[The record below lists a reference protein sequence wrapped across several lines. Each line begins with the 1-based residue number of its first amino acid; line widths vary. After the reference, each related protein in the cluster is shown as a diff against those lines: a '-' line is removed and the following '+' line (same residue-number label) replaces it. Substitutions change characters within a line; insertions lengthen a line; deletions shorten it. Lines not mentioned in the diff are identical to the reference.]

1 MMNEVVLFGDSPM
14 GFSRPLSIYLLA
26 THLRKHNIVTKPIW
40 GWKLLDAKVFEWV
53 CKKFISAETQV
64 VGISS
69 TLLADPDNNDNF
81 FGLELEVFEQRVQL
95 IKSLAPGCKIVVGG
109 SQTTYSNLN
118 IIQERKLV
126 DLFVQGQGEQVLLEI
141 VQAVKSNSKVQTAS
155 IAPAVTNDKLYP
167 YPDFVHSGAEYEPT
181 DCIIPGESVPLEF
194 ARGCIFKCSFCSYEL
209 NGKKPGDYIKHA
221 NTLRTELIRNYEH
234 QGIQQYI
241 ITDDLINDSEEK
253 VDQILEISQSLP
265 FKLTYSGYV
274 RLDLLRRFPS
284 MAAKL
289 KQSGLIGAFFGI
301 ETIND
306 ASGRAVG
313 KGLGRER
320 TTEALE
326 ICDSAWNNSVAGLS
340 GFILGLP
347 HDTPDTKHEL
357 IEWLSQPMIK
367 RVLKDVLVKPLF
379 LSPDIGM
386 SDIDRDPAK
395 FGYTY
400 TKLADGRSR
409 YLTGHPDW
417 QLTNYSF
424 SQARIDSEFVQQEF
438 YKNNQFQRRLDP
450 FSLPYIMSLSN
461 QPHEIMNVILNDQST
476 IWASNAQWDNYLN
489 SIVKT
494 HRTQYLAKLLRNTK

>member
-1 MMNEVVLFGDSPM
+1 MNEVVLFGDSPM

-26 THLRKHNIVTKPIW
+26 THLRKHGITTKPIW
-40 GWKLLDAKVFEWV
+40 GWKYVDTKIFEWL
-53 CKKFISAETQV
+53 CKKFISVDTKV

-69 TLLADPDNNDNF
+69 TLLADSGNNSNF
-81 FGLELEVFEQRVQL
+81 FGIDLLVFEQRIQL
-95 IKSLAPGCKIVVGG
+95 IRSLAPDCQIVVGG
-109 SQTTYSNLN
+109 SQTTYSNLSVL
-118 IIQERKLV
+118 QERNLI
-126 DLFVQGQGEQVLLEI
+126 DLFVTGQGEQVLLEI
-141 VQAVKSNSKVQTAS
+141 VQAVKNNSRVRTS
-155 IAPAVTNDKLYP
+155 SLSPAVTSDKLYP
-167 YPDFVHSGAEYEPT
+167 YNEFVRSGAEYSIN
-181 DCIIPGESVPLEF
+181 DCIVPGESIPLEF

-221 NTLRTELIRNYEH
+221 DTLRNELIKNYET

-241 ITDDLINDSEEK
+241 ITDDLINDSEQK
-253 VDQILEISQSLP
+253 VDQILEIAQTLP
-265 FKLTYSGYV
+265 FKLTYTGYV

-289 KQSGLIGAFFGI
+289 KESGLIGAFFGI

-320 TTEALE
+320 TSEALE
-326 ICDSAWNNSVAGLS
+326 ICDQAWNNSVAGLG

-357 IEWLSQPMIK
+357 VEWLTQPMVK

-400 TKLADGRSR
+400 NKLADGQSR

-417 QLTNYSF
+417 QLSNYDF
-424 SQARIDSEFVQQEF
+424 SQARKDSEFVQTEF
-438 YKNNQFQRRLDP
+438 YRTNKYQRRLEP
-450 FSLPYIMSLSN
+450 FSMPYIMSLSDC
-461 QPHEIMNVILNDQST
+461 PDEVLNVVLNDHST
-476 IWASNAQWDNYLN
+476 MWTDNTQWDNYLN
-489 SIVKT
+489 TLVKS
-494 HRTQYLAKLLRNTK
+494 HRTQYLAKLLRST

>member
-1 MMNEVVLFGDSPM
+1 MNEVVLFGDSPM

-26 THLRKHNIVTKPIW
+26 THLRKHGIVTKPIW
-40 GWKLLDAKVFEWV
+40 GWKQLDPKIFEWL
-53 CKKFISAETQV
+53 CKKFISAGTRV

-69 TLLADPDNNDNF
+69 TLLADPENNDNF
-81 FGLELEVFEQRVQL
+81 FGLDPAVFEQRIQ
-95 IKSLAPGCKIVVGG
+95 IIRSLAPNCKIVVGG
-109 SQTTYSNLN
+109 SQTTYSNLH
-118 IIQERKLV
+118 IIQERKLI
-126 DLFVQGQGEQVLLEI
+126 DLFVQGQGEQALLEI
-141 VQAVKSNSKVQTAS
+141 VQAVKTHERVQTTSLYPS
-155 IAPAVTNDKLYP
+155 ITNDKVYP
-167 YPDFVHSGAEYEPT
+167 YNEFVRNGAEYLDT
-181 DCIIPGESVPLEF
+181 DCITPGESVPLEF

-221 NTLRTELIRNYEH
+221 DTLRTELIRNYEH

-241 ITDDLINDSEEK
+241 ITDDLINDSDEK

-326 ICDSAWNNSVAGLS
+326 ICDSAWNGTVAGLS

-347 HDTPDTKHEL
+347 HDTEDTKHEL
-357 IEWLSQPMIK
+357 IEWLSQPVIR

-379 LSPDIGM
+379 LSPDIGL
-386 SDIDRDPAK
+386 SDIDQDPAK

-400 TKLADGRSR
+400 TKIAEGKSR
-409 YLTGHPDW
+409 YLTQHPDW
-417 QLTNYSF
+417 QLANYSF
-424 SQARIDSEFVQQEF
+424 SQARLDSEFVQQEF
-438 YKNNQFQRRLDP
+438 YKNHQFQRRLDP
-450 FSLPYIMSLSN
+450 FSLPYILSLSEHPD
-461 QPHEIMNVILNDQST
+461 QVMNVVLNDQST
-476 IWASNAQWDNYLN
+476 LWADNAQWNNYL
-489 SIVKT
+489 IELARK
-494 HRTQYLAKLLRNTK
+494 HRTQYLAKLLRST